1 MWVVLVWFCKSVL
14 PTNPIDR
21 KRCNQAAKHQ
31 AWRTPKQVLQEI
43 WRLPWSDTLLRQ
55 EIDVPGTRSCRLPQ
69 PLQVLQPPTFPMFI
83 HFNFLCSHLP
93 RSKFKNYGQAKGLQ
107 THPNDLFEGQG
118 TWQVFGCHSY
128 PHPWLINR
136 GISVWHCNSM
146 FTKTLPHL
154 VEYSWGTAFHF
165 LILSYSSIWF
175 FAPSIRPEVC
185 PKESL
190 NLSLAA
196 TSSKRRDDASSC
208 INSSSRASCHRPNER
223 VCNIQRQR
231 CTNS

>member
-1 MWVVLVWFCKSVL
+1 MWVVLVWFCKSVW

-55 EIDVPGTRSCRLPQ
+55 EIDVAGS
-69 PLQVLQPPTFPMFI
+69 
-83 HFNFLCSHLP
+83 HNLC
-93 RSKFKNYGQAKGLQ
+93 KQKA
-107 THPNDLFEGQG
+107 HPNDLFEGQG

-136 GISVWHCNSM
+136 GISVWHCNST

-154 VEYSWGTAFHF
+154 VEYNWGAAFHF
-165 LILSYSSIWF
+165 LILSYSSIRF
-175 FAPSIRPEVC
+175 CSFNKAGGLSERILESRPSCYLQQE
-185 PKESL
+185 
-190 NLSLAA
+190 
-196 TSSKRRDDASSC
+196 
-208 INSSSRASCHRPNER
+208 ER
-223 VCNIQRQR
+223 WRK
-231 CTNS
+231 